1 MNTTPTPPGYSDYN
15 QIPQAGDESVD
26 IRRYISLFIG
36 NWYWF
41 AFALFISISIA
52 YGINRYSEQTFSV
65 SSTLLIKDEKIGGGF
80 QSYNTLLSGNDIFKN
95 QQNLKNE
102 IGILKSFSLNYRV
115 LDSLRDFHIAYV
127 SVGRRNIVET
137 RLYKSDCPFEVI
149 TDSFDSQPKGVKI
162 YIRIIS
168 VKQYSLKINGDYEID
183 TLLEF
188 GQKFKKKDFSFIIN
202 QRPIG
207 QFGENDKSLNK
218 YYFYFEWPQTLA
230 NSYSGKL
237 SVEPIDKDAS
247 LVRLSVSGFV
257 PEQETDYLNKLMDY
271 YILQGIEVKN
281 RIADSTIKFIDKQLK
296 AISAELVKAEEN
308 LKNFKHTNR
317 LISVGNEVTIIQNR
331 LVQFGNEKITLEL
344 QQKYYEYLINYL
356 NNKNESGDIISPSTM
371 GVTDQQ
377 LGSLVKELAGLQN
390 QKKQLSMNL
399 SGNQAPVALL
409 EEGITNARSALSEN
423 VKNSL
428 DVVKNSILN
437 VNDRIKLVEQEISKL
452 PETEIKMINI
462 QRTFDLNNT
471 IYTFLLEKR
480 AEAGIAKASNVSD
493 NRIIDIAEP
502 FNSVLIKPKAKRNI
516 LLALF
521 FGLLVPGLF
530 ISIIYNFNNKI
541 IDKEDILR
549 RTHAP
554 IIGYISH
561 NDTKNEIPVNEKPG
575 SALSESFRSV
585 RTSLRYF
592 IKDTKSPVIAV
603 TSTISSEGKTFI
615 SINLAAITAMLGK
628 KVLLVGLD
636 LRKPRIHRI
645 FDINNDKGL
654 SNYLIGD
661 CEYDKVIHATP
672 IVNLFYATSGPV
684 PPNPAELI
692 ESEKMKAFIEKAK
705 KEFDMIIIDTPPVAI
720 VSDALLLAV
729 YVDVNVFVIRQR
741 YSSRNTL
748 DLVEEYYQAGKLKNI
763 GIVMN
768 DISLSG
774 YYGYGLR
781 YGYSMGYGYYYGN
794 NYYGEYS
801 HKRYGYSDDTH
812 EYYNN

>member
-1 MNTTPTPPGYSDYN
+1 MNTPSISTGNTKHN
-15 QIPQAGDESVD
+15 QITQTIDESVD
-26 IRRYISLFIG
+26 IRRYISLFID

-41 AFALFISISIA
+41 ALSLFISVTLA
-52 YGINRYSEQTFSV
+52 YGINRYAERTYSV
-65 SSTLLIKDEKIGGGF
+65 SSSLLIKDEKIGGGF
-80 QSYNTLLSGNDIFKN
+80 QSDNTLLSGNDIFKN

-115 LDSLRDFHIAYV
+115 IDSLRDFHIVYV
-127 SVGRRNIVET
+127 SMGRRNIVET
-137 RLYKSDCPFEVI
+137 RLYKSTCPFEVL
-149 TDSFDSQPKGVKI
+149 TDSYNNQPKGIKI
-162 YIRIIS
+162 YITIAS
-168 VKQYSLKINGDYEID
+168 FSQYSLKINGDYKID

-188 GQKFKKKDFSFIIN
+188 GQKFSGGSFNFIVN
-202 QRPIG
+202 RRPLE
-207 QFGENDKSLNK
+207 QYTKYDKSFGK
-218 YYFYFEWPQTLA
+218 YYFYFDWPQNLA
-230 NSYSGKL
+230 NYYSGKL
-237 SVEPIDKDAS
+237 NVDPIDKEAS
-247 LVRLSVSGFV
+247 LVRLSSSGSV

-281 RIADSTIKFIDKQLK
+281 RIADSTIKFINKQL
-296 AISAELVKAEEN
+296 AQISAELIKAEES
-308 LKNFKHTNR
+308 LKNFKHTNK
-317 LISVGNEVTIIQNR
+317 LINVSNEGTIIQNR

-344 QQKYYEYLINYL
+344 HQKYYEYLVNYL
-356 NNKNESGDIISPSTM
+356 NTKNESGDIISPSTM

-377 LGSLVKELAGLQN
+377 LENLVRELASLQT
-390 QKKQLSMNL
+390 QKKQLTMNL
-399 SGNQAPVALL
+399 SGNQTPVILL
-409 EEGITNARSALSEN
+409 EDGIINVRKTLEEN

-428 DVVKNSILN
+428 DVVKNSISE
-437 VNDRIKLVEQEISKL
+437 VDKRIKQVEQEINKL
-452 PETEIKMINI
+452 SETEIQMINI

-502 FNSVLIKPKAKRNI
+502 FNSILIKPKAKRNT
-516 LLALF
+516 LLAVFL
-521 FGLLVPGLF
+521 GLLVPGLF

-541 IDKEDILR
+541 IDKEDVVR
-549 RTHAP
+549 RTNAP
-554 IIGYISH
+554 ILGYISH
-561 NDTKNEIPVNEKPG
+561 NDSKNEIPVNEKPG

-592 IKDTKSPVIAV
+592 IKDTKAPVIAV

-645 FDINNDKGL
+645 FDINNDIGL

-661 CEYDKVIHATP
+661 CEYDKVIQTTP
-672 IVNLFYATSGPV
+672 VMNLFYATSGPI

-692 ESEKMKAFIEKAK
+692 EGGKMKAFIEKAK

-720 VSDALLLAV
+720 VSDALLLAD

-763 GIVMN
+763 GILMN

-781 YGYSMGYGYYYGN
+781 YGYSMGYGYSYGN

-801 HKRYGYSDDTH
+801 HRRYGYQDDSH
-812 EYYNN
+812 EYYKN